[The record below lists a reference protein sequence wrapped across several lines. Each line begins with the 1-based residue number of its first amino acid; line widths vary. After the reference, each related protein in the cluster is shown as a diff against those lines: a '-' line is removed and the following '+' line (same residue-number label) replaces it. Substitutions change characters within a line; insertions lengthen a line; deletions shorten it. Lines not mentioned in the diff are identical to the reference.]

1 MVDKNLRER
10 LESGNTNIS
19 ELHYKKDDIE
29 FTSKLQNTFLYFGH
43 VYCLAFVTSVTKRNE
58 DAGCIQGSIFI
69 VSDGNQGNADI
80 R

>member
-43 VYCLAFVTSVTKRNE
+43 VYCLA
-58 DAGCIQGSIFI
+58 
-69 VSDGNQGNADI
+69 
-80 R
+80 